1 LTVRVMKSLGLVSAT
16 PNGAQVP
23 KDVPL
28 TALNF

>member
-1 LTVRVMKSLGLVSAT
+1 VRVMKALGLVKAT
-16 PNGAQVP
+16 PRGCEIP